1 MTSLIK
7 GRNTYN
13 NQQRIIE
20 EEDDFSICIKQNNHL
35 HYSEVTRL
43 SRTDAVAQDKNTQK
57 CKVASFAQAKSPSHQ
72 RTEGRKNTALMPD
85 TEWRAA
91 LWLSLSDGRGSTSL
105 VAGVFQYIN
114 AKRSSFLAL
123 KSFVPSVV

>member
-57 CKVASFAQAKSPSHQ
+57 CKVASFAQAKSPSHRQ
-72 RTEGRKNTALMPD
+72 D
-85 TEWRAA
+85 
-91 LWLSLSDGRGSTSL
+91 RG
-105 VAGVFQYIN
+105 
-114 AKRSSFLAL
+114 KEEHSSHA
-123 KSFVPSVV
+123 